1 MHYDT
6 HITRCFRLCVNKVI
20 KLNCKI
26 FISSTLTVRKM
37 HISKQNTLSQLN
49 QLEYTLPRFLCRF
62 LYFVSH
68 ITRIDSSQILQ
79 MFLKTGLIIQYS
91 NQLLEM
97 TFLIPLYN
105 HIKPSVQYCPILLYN
120 TKTQVCLF
128 KILLDSLKFESVESF
143 SNIWTN

>member
-1 MHYDT
+1 
-6 HITRCFRLCVNKVI
+6 
-20 KLNCKI
+20 
-26 FISSTLTVRKM
+26 
-37 HISKQNTLSQLN
+37 
-49 QLEYTLPRFLCRF
+49 
-62 LYFVSH
+62 
-68 ITRIDSSQILQ
+68 

-120 TKTQVCLF
+120 MKTQVCVF